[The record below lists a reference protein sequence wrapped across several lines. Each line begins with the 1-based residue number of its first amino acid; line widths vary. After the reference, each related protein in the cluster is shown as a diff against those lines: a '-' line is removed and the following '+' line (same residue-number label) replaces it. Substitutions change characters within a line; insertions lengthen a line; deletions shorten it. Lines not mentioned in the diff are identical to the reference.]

1 MYFEVFLFNRTLL
14 HKNYGHQFETRLR
27 DAMHEIN
34 WKLSI
39 QAGRKESSSLVDKAL
54 CYSDLF
60 FAVIMQRK

>member
-1 MYFEVFLFNRTLL
+1 MSLEVFLFNRTLL
-14 HKNYGHQFETRLR
+14 HKNYGHQLR
-27 DAMHEIN
+27 DAMNEIN